1 MNEFVEVLSIFGHF
15 IRALGF
21 IALGFGVGRFTMD
34 AYKKAVWQVQI
45 ALIFG
50 FFGLLVGLT
59 NYASAGSMG
68 ISRTS
73 FLPSHGGFYRSLP
86 RHPRRKDRAAQ
97 SRGAGYQERG
107 SQG

>member
-1 MNEFVEVLSIFGHF
+1 MNEFTEILSIIGYV

-21 IALGFGVGRFTMD
+21 IILGFGVGRFTMD

-45 ALIFG
+45 ALAVG

-68 ISRTS
+68 MFAI
-73 FLPSHGGFYRSLP
+73 
-86 RHPRRKDRAAQ
+86 
-97 SRGAGYQERG
+97 GAGAAILLSGMTKKEKEEE
-107 SQG
+107 SEETKNK